1 MDTNRCVLQGR
12 LTCDPVL
19 RMTQTGRMEHYFR
32 LRVTTGHFASVE
44 VRR

>member
-19 RMTQTGRMEHYFR
+19 RMTQTGRAVDDALTALKREFDN
-32 LRVTTGHFASVE
+32 
-44 VRR
+44 